1 MEAAET
7 AGSQEEA
14 SGAVGEEK
22 VVGKKR
28 SGGAMAGKADGGCK
42 NKKKRK

>member
-14 SGAVGEEK
+14 AVGDEK

-28 SGGAMAGKADGGCK
+28 SGGAMTGKTDGGCK

>member
-14 SGAVGEEK
+14 GSVGEGR

-28 SGGAMAGKADGGCK
+28 SGGAMTGKTDGGCK

>member
-7 AGSQEEA
+7 AGSQDEEA
-14 SGAVGEEK
+14 AVDEK

-28 SGGAMAGKADGGCK
+28 PAAGVAGKGDGGCK

>member
-14 SGAVGEEK
+14 GAVGDER

>member
-14 SGAVGEEK
+14 AGTLGDER

-28 SGGAMAGKADGGCK
+28 SAGVPGKADGRCK

>member
-7 AGSQEEA
+7 AGSQEEV
-14 SGAVGEEK
+14 AVEEK
-22 VVGKKR
+22 VLGKKR
-28 SGGAMAGKADGGCK
+28 PAAVIGKGDGGCK

>member
-14 SGAVGEEK
+14 AGVGEEK